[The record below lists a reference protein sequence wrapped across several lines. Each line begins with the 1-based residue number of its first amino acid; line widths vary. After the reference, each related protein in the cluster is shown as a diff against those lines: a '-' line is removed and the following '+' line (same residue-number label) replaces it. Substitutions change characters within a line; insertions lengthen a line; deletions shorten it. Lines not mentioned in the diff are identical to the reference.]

1 MSLVTL
7 ELTLLP
13 DPLSIERVLG
23 TLRRRRIDCRQ
34 IRASHDYR
42 CTLTLATGDLARA
55 KKWLSRLP
63 AVLSVCVDTN
73 GDEHVE

>member
-42 CTLTLATGDLARA
+42 CTLTLNMADIARA
-55 KKWLSRLP
+55 RKWLSRLT
-63 AVLSVCVDTN
+63 AVLSVSDDTQ

>member
-1 MSLVTL
+1 MSLATL
-7 ELTLLP
+7 ELVLLP

-34 IRASHDYR
+34 IRANHDYR
-42 CTLTLATGDLARA
+42 CTLTLAISDVARA
-55 KKWLSRLP
+55 KKWLSRLT
-63 AVLSVCVDTN
+63 AVLSVSVDTD